1 MCVSQ
6 CVYTHTYKYVCACVR
21 VRVCVSLC
29 VCISLQKY
37 LKNAEIW
44 QKILK
49 CHIIY
54 HMQLPNNIKVNLKVF
69 IGSDNIYLPA
79 SVRLYQ

>member
-6 CVYTHTYKYVCACVR
+6 CVYTHIYKYVCACVCIC
-21 VRVCVSLC
+21 VCVF
-29 VCISLQKY
+29 ISLQKY

-44 QKILK
+44 QKMLK

-54 HMQLPNNIKVNLKVF
+54 H
-69 IGSDNIYLPA
+69 S
-79 SVRLYQ
+79 RLTILMYI

>member
-6 CVYTHTYKYVCACVR
+6 FVYTHIYKYVCACV
-21 VRVCVSLC
+21 CIC

-44 QKILK
+44 QKIFK

-54 HMQLPNNIKVNLKVF
+54 H
-69 IGSDNIYLPA
+69 S
-79 SVRLYQ
+79 RLTILM

>member
-6 CVYTHTYKYVCACVR
+6 CVYTHIYKYVCACVCI
-21 VRVCVSLC
+21 CVYKFAKVFKKCGNLAEDIKMSY
-29 VCISLQKY
+29 Y
-37 LKNAEIW
+37 LP
-44 QKILK
+44 QS
-49 CHIIY
+49 
-54 HMQLPNNIKVNLKVF
+54 PNNINVNLKVF